1 MSSKR
6 DYYEIL
12 GVNRNASVEEIKK
25 KFRKLAL
32 EYHPDRNKAANAS
45 EKFKE
50 INEAYQVLIDPE
62 KKKIYDQFGHSGL
75 EGKFGGFQQGGFE
88 DLGGFGDIFETFF
101 GGSFGSSKSSSNRAS
116 QGRSLEYRV
125 KINFY
130 ESASGKEEPLK
141 IERLEECITCK
152 GSRAKP
158 GTEVD
163 SCSSCNGSGQVRRVQ
178 RTIFGQFEQRTTCSS
193 CNGSGQLIKVLCSDC
208 RGKGLSKAVKDLI
221 VRIPP
226 GISDG
231 DIVKLTHQGDPG
243 VNGGP
248 NGDILVHINV
258 DPHEVFVRKNNNIL
272 LGVDVDIVQAS
283 LGRDITIPTIEG
295 ETLIQIKPGTQSGD
309 QLKLSGLGFPE
320 INNSRK
326 KGDMIVILRVIT
338 PTKLSKEQKTLF
350 ETLEKSFGSKS
361 NGKVKE
367 TDRKSIFRRIKD
379 GFLQDQ

>member
-1 MSSKR
+1 MSSKK

-12 GVNRNASVEEIKK
+12 GVNKNSSIEEIKK

-32 EYHPDRNKAANAS
+32 EFHPDRNKAPDAS

-50 INEAYQVLIDPE
+50 INEAYQVLVDPE

-75 EGKFGGFQQGGFE
+75 DGKFGGFQQGGFE

-101 GGSFGSSKSSSNRAS
+101 GGSFGSSRSSSNQTS

-130 ESASGKEEPLK
+130 ESASGKDEPLK
-141 IERLEECITCK
+141 IERLEQCITCK

-163 SCSSCNGSGQVRRVQ
+163 SCSSCNGSGQVRRIQ

-208 RGKGLSKAVKDLI
+208 RGKGLSKVMKDLI
-221 VRIPP
+221 VKIPP

-231 DIVKLTHQGDPG
+231 DIVKLTNQGDPG
-243 VNGGP
+243 INGGP

-258 DPHEVFVRKNNNIL
+258 DPHEVFVRKNINIL

-283 LGRDITIPTIEG
+283 LGREITIPTIEG
-295 ETLIQIKPGTQSGD
+295 ETIIQVKPGTQSGD

-320 INNSRK
+320 INNPRK

-338 PTKLSKEQKTLF
+338 PTKLSKEQKSLF
-350 ETLEKSFGSKS
+350 ESLEKSFGHQS
-361 NGKVKE
+361 NGKLKE

-379 GFLQDQ
+379 GFLQDE

>member
-1 MSSKR
+1 MSSKK

-12 GVNRNASVEEIKK
+12 GVNKNSSIEEIKK

-32 EYHPDRNKAANAS
+32 EFHPDRNKAPDAS

-50 INEAYQVLIDPE
+50 INEAYQVLVDPE

-75 EGKFGGFQQGGFE
+75 DGKFGGFQQGGFE

-101 GGSFGSSKSSSNRAS
+101 GGSFGSSRSSSNQSS

-130 ESASGKEEPLK
+130 ESASGKDEPLK
-141 IERLEECITCK
+141 IERLEQCITCK

-163 SCSSCNGSGQVRRVQ
+163 SCSSCNGSGQVRRIQ

-208 RGKGLSKAVKDLI
+208 RGKGLSKVMKDLI
-221 VRIPP
+221 VKIPP

-231 DIVKLTHQGDPG
+231 DIVKLTNQGDPG
-243 VNGGP
+243 INGGP

-258 DPHEVFVRKNNNIL
+258 DPHEVLVRKNINIL

-283 LGRDITIPTIEG
+283 LGREITIPTIEG
-295 ETLIQIKPGTQSGD
+295 ETIIQVKPGTQSGD

-320 INNSRK
+320 INNPRK
-326 KGDMIVILRVIT
+326 RGDMIVILRVIT
-338 PTKLSKEQKTLF
+338 PTKLSKEQKSLF
-350 ETLEKSFGSKS
+350 ESLEKSFGHQS
-361 NGKVKE
+361 NGKLKE

-379 GFLQDQ
+379 GFLQDE